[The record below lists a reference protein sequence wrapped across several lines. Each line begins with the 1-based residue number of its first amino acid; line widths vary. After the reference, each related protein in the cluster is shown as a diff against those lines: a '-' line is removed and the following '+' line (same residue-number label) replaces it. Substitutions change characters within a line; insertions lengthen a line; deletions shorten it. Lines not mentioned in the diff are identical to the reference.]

1 MKSAKPTPVD
11 APSHRRSQPS
21 RQARTNASRR
31 PANSSRADDVSNA
44 ANGGRTLGAQPV
56 DILPAITH
64 FADSMSALPKELV
77 RHFTL
82 LKEVD
87 AKIFAPEEQLFKLVA
102 ATTESRLPEFRTAHD
117 ASNTTAPSASVPL
130 SLHNSCSGTVSNQA
144 HSLSAAVASAGSAA
158 GSASSVSST
167 AAASTSV
174 FEPSNIPRRQLF
186 RQTAFKIKEMLVSLE
201 EKNHVLST
209 ANEALQRQLA
219 RVEDVWP
226 YLENEFSDEAKW
238 GSTTHWAY
246 PENRASGKVSQ
257 TEKMRRDGAAAI
269 SAAAQALA
277 EEAAARSDAR
287 KQAVQARKSLK
298 TQHHDSDV
306 DDGEKRQK
314 DVPKKTSKSRK
325 SAVAAAAATAAA
337 ATIAITD
344 NNHVSLS
351 VSGSTPNGS
360 HPPKRRRVE
369 KTANGEKVTSV
380 TAANNLTNAVTTIS
394 PPPPPPTATT
404 TTTSTTAAPTSTSTP
419 TPTPTPASASAPA
432 SVIADASSSS
442 AAITT
447 GSATAGTA
455 AGSLSL
461 TVGNDALKAK
471 TISPKGTPAPDGHK
485 KRKALPT
492 GSGQAKKKN
501 GISASATTSPVLGA
515 ISDPKAAA
523 RASPAPGN
531 APRSAPF
538 RDRRNSIQSNA
549 DNSRVRPPSSASV
562 NKINGHE
569 GETHTP
575 EQASSAPF
583 PKPGL
588 EGKSFKE
595 AGVLAKTTE
604 VIKRETENPESVPS
618 LIMTTTAMTPTT
630 TTTTTPSTMS
640 KKDSKTEETDP
651 KSDAAPQPVPP
662 PTTKKS
668 SRTSKPS
675 TPALATFQEAV
686 ASRSRLSRAAEGNNS
701 SIINNNSSSNNT
713 NNSNNSSSNNGNSNN
728 NNNNTNNNTNTNTRK
743 SHKKASLVAQ
753 QALIQ
758 QVQTADTDA
767 SSSMQGDDDEG
778 EIDADE
784 PTYCYCNSVSYGE
797 MVACDADGCERE
809 WFHLAC
815 VGLKVAPGSKTKWYC
830 EDCKDPAWKF
840 GRKKGQYL
848 FGQESKWQS
857 KGIR

>member
-21 RQARTNASRR
+21 RQARTNPSRLSTNASR
-31 PANSSRADDVSNA
+31 AGDGSNA
-44 ANGGRTLGAQPV
+44 ANGARSLAARPLE
-56 DILPAITH
+56 ILPAITH

-102 ATTESRLPEFRTAHD
+102 ATAESRLPGPRTADD
-117 ASNTTAPSASVPL
+117 ASNTTAPSAYAPL
-130 SLHNSCSGTVSNQA
+130 SVQNSYSGSASNQA
-144 HSLSAAVASAGSAA
+144 PQLPAASAAASVAS
-158 GSASSVSST
+158 VPST
-167 AAASTSV
+167 AAAPSSV
-174 FEPSNIPRRQLF
+174 FDPSNVPRRQLF

-246 PENRASGKVSQ
+246 PENRASGKVSH

-287 KQAVQARKSLK
+287 KQALQARKNLK
-298 TQHHDSDV
+298 NQHQDSDV

-314 DVPKKTSKSRK
+314 EMPKKASKSRK
-325 SAVAAAAATAAA
+325 SAAAAAATD
-337 ATIAITD
+337 T
-344 NNHVSLS
+344 NHVNLAA
-351 VSGSTPNGS
+351 SGSTSNNS

-369 KTANGEKVTSV
+369 KTANGDKAASA
-380 TAANNLTNAVTTIS
+380 TAANNHSNA
-394 PPPPPPTATT
+394 A
-404 TTTSTTAAPTSTSTP
+404 TAAAAAAAAAPNSNSTSA
-419 TPTPTPASASAPA
+419 PTPAS
-432 SVIADASSSS
+432 VVADAASSS

-447 GSATAGTA
+447 GSATADTA
-455 AGSLSL
+455 VGALSSA
-461 TVGNDALKAK
+461 VGNDVPKLK
-471 TISPKGTPAPDGHK
+471 TSSPRGTPAPDGNK

-501 GISASATTSPVLGA
+501 CISSSTTTSPVMGA
-515 ISDPKAAA
+515 IPDLKAAV
-523 RASPAPGN
+523 RASPAPGH
-531 APRSAPF
+531 APRSTPF

-549 DNSRVRPPSSASV
+549 DNSRARPPSSAPS
-562 NKINGHE
+562 NKTNGHGAE
-569 GETHTP
+569 AHIP
-575 EQASSAPF
+575 EHASSAPF
-583 PKPGL
+583 SKSALDGKP
-588 EGKSFKE
+588 SKE
-595 AGVLAKTTE
+595 AVAPVKTTE
-604 VIKRETENPESVPS
+604 LIKKETDVFEMVPS
-618 LIMTTTAMTPTT
+618 PKMTTV
-630 TTTTTPSTMS
+630 TTTPSTLS
-640 KKDSKTEETDP
+640 KKDSKPEEADS
-651 KSDAAPQPVPP
+651 KSESAPRPVPP

-668 SRTSKPS
+668 GRASKPS
-675 TPALATFQEAV
+675 TPALATFQEA
-686 ASRSRLSRAAEGNNS
+686 AAGRSRPSRAAESNNNGS
-701 SIINNNSSSNNT
+701 SSSNTNTTNNNNNTSSNNNNNNNNNSSSNN
-713 NNSNNSSSNNGNSNN
+713 NN
-728 NNNNTNNNTNTNTRK
+728 NNSTNNNSRK
-743 SHKKASLVAQ
+743 SHKKASSVAQ
-753 QALIQ
+753 QVLIQ
-758 QVQTADTDA
+758 QVQAADTDT

-778 EIDADE
+778 DIDADE

-815 VGLKVAPGSKTKWYC
+815 VGLKVAPGSKIYGA
-830 EDCKDPAWKF
+830 EAWD
-840 GRKKGQYL
+840 L
-848 FGQESKWQS
+848 PE
-857 KGIR
+857 